1 MFSDA
6 EFIHTIL
13 YLVYAPLAASLF
25 FFFVGGIFYSYFADE
40 IDAKSYGKK
49 LLKYGLF
56 AFVTFI
62 LVDLSLNYFALRNC
76 VNETMDY
83 EISKAGIFDCYENSV
98 QQRSDFGSDD

>member
-13 YLVYAPLAASLF
+13 YLIFAPLAASLF
-25 FFFVGGIFYSYFADE
+25 FFFGGGIYYRYFADV

-49 LLKYGLF
+49 LLRYGLF
-56 AFVTFI
+56 ALISFI
-62 LVDLSLNYFALRNC
+62 LVDLSLNYFALRAC

-83 EISKAGIFDCYENSV
+83 QITKTYILDCYENSV
-98 QQRSDFGSDD
+98 QQRSDFSSND

>member
-1 MFSDA
+1 MFSDS

-13 YLVYAPLAASLF
+13 YLIYAPLAASLIYF
-25 FFFVGGIFYSYFADE
+25 FGGGIFYSYFADE
-40 IDAKSYGKK
+40 IDAKSHGKK

-56 AFVTFI
+56 VFVTFI

-83 EISKAGIFDCYENSV
+83 EVSKARIFDCYENAV
-98 QQRSDFGSDD
+98 QRRSDFGSND